1 MADYAEM
8 VARIPEVLA
17 WVPWTEV
24 GDVVARQAEAF
35 ASPDP
40 SVAGTVRRLAAPVVA
55 AIEAHT

>member
-1 MADYAEM
+1 M
-8 VARIPEVLA
+8 VARIPEVFA
-17 WVPWTEV
+17 WIAWAEV

-40 SVAGTVRRLAAPVVA
+40 SVAGTVRRLAGSVVA